1 MLAAFCSQLSVS
13 EEDSM
18 PHVLASACHSHSVP
32 SLDLVSPG
40 HLIPHM
46 LTFLRPP
53 SPLSLTPFYS
63 FASPMIISMLSLGVW
78 VPPSEPLC
86 FSGSHPSHSSCHQL
100 MGLLRFPSTF
110 LSSPRCSFHL
120 QCSPFLMTI
129 DLRSK
134 SSFFLVT
141 SILWFCTFCA
151 FV

>member
-1 MLAAFCSQLSVS
+1 MAFCSQLSVS

-18 PHVLASACHSHSVP
+18 PHVLASARPSHTVS
-32 SLDLVSPG
+32 SLDLASPG

-78 VPPSEPLC
+78 VPPSEWLC
-86 FSGSHPSHSSCHQL
+86 FSGSRPSHCHQH
-100 MGLLRFPSTF
+100 MGLPRFPSTF

-120 QCSPFLMTI
+120 QCPPFLMTI

-134 SSFFLVT
+134 SCFFLVT